1 VARNRVFRR
10 FLKNRSAL
18 LGGLILIFFLLISV
32 FGPLLA
38 PYDPFAQDLASNYQ
52 GPSRA
57 HLLGTDDLGRD
68 VLSRL
73 IHGARL
79 SLEISVASVLLGL
92 AGGLVLGV
100 LGGFLGG
107 WIDAAIVGLIDILLS
122 FPGILLAIVVVAV
135 FGQGMGNTMIAIAIF
150 SVPTFARIIRASVIQ
165 TKELEYIEAVRAL
178 GATRVR
184 IMLRHVIPNSMSP
197 IIVQATLMLGRAILI
212 ASGLSF
218 LGLGVQ
224 PPYPE
229 WGAMLST
236 ARGLIRSNPVASVAP
251 GAAIT
256 LVVLSFSLVGDGL
269 RDALDPRLKNS

>member
-1 VARNRVFRR
+1 LAGNRVFRR
-10 FLKNRSAL
+10 FMKNHSAL
-18 LGGLILIFFLLISV
+18 LGGVILSFFLFISV

-38 PYDPFAQDLASNYQ
+38 PYDPFVQDLASNYQ
-52 GPSRA
+52 GPSPS

-68 VLSRL
+68 ILSRL

-79 SLEISVASVLLGL
+79 SLEISLISVLMGL
-92 AGGLVLGV
+92 AGGLFLGV
-100 LGGFLGG
+100 MGGFLGG
-107 WIDAAIVGLIDILLS
+107 WIDALIVGLIDILLS

-178 GATRVR
+178 GATRLR
-184 IMLRHVIPNSMSP
+184 IMLGHVIPNSLSP

-224 PPYPE
+224 PPFPE

-236 ARGLIRSNPVASVAP
+236 ARVLIRSNPVASVAP
-251 GAAIT
+251 GVAIT

>member
-1 VARNRVFRR
+1 MAGNRVFRR
-10 FLKNRSAL
+10 FLKNHSAL
-18 LGGLILIFFLLISV
+18 LGGVILSFFLVISV
-32 FGPLLA
+32 FGPKLA
-38 PYDPFAQDLASNYQ
+38 RYDPIAQDLASNYQ
-52 GPSRA
+52 GPSPS

-79 SLEISVASVLLGL
+79 SLEISLISVLMGL
-92 AGGLVLGV
+92 AGGLFLGV
-100 LGGFLGG
+100 MGGFLGG
-107 WIDAAIVGLIDILLS
+107 WIDAFIVGLIDILLS

-165 TKELEYIEAVRAL
+165 TKELEYIEAIRAL
-178 GATRVR
+178 GATRLR
-184 IMLRHVIPNSMSP
+184 IMLRHVIPHSLSP

-224 PPYPE
+224 PPFPE

-236 ARGLIRSNPVASVAP
+236 ARVLIRSNPVASVAP
-251 GAAIT
+251 GVAIT